1 MAFMALRNFAV
12 AVHSCIQLL
21 QSDALV
27 VVIER
32 YIKDASINREV
43 EDVATDC
50 EAKDGF
56 IK

>member
-1 MAFMALRNFAV
+1 MALRNFAV